1 MSKTLLLADDS
12 VTIQKVVGI
21 SFANEDVVLVTVDN
35 GDDAIAKAREVRPD
49 IVLADVVMP
58 GKTGYDVC
66 QTIKEDPQ
74 LAHIPVLLL
83 TGTFEAFDEA
93 RASAAG
99 ADGHITKPFEAQALV
114 DTVNARLAAAPPV
127 AAAAP
132 AAPAVASSEPFDFLE
147 SDAAPLDDL
156 SGSGESAAPMIM
168 GNDLGSSDQAFSF
181 DQAESGLS
189 SEEVPDLV
197 PADGAAPRASSTGG
211 GLFEA
216 PDAEDDNARTK
227 LVMSAEDELANATTL
242 PPREADDASIS
253 GLGASATPEPVP
265 PTAEPAPSLEADAGD
280 FGADLDL
287 GATDPD
293 SSQPFADHFDASA
306 GVDPLADTEGE
317 ANVVFDPTGARDF
330 DVASADLSE
339 PAETPALTREPSAP
353 QAAPIALPQP
363 TASTTREPIA
373 LAPEPVAEPEVEIED
388 LDVPTLEPAAAAL
401 PDANEMSDPGP
412 FARPMAAETDIADE
426 PILEAENELEPIEL
440 HEPVDDV
447 LDDAPAPPA
456 EPALEVETLA
466 ESLMHDTPPPPAA
479 SERPAPDLSPLMR
492 EQLHEA
498 LEKVAWE
505 TFGDVAE
512 RIVQDALARVEEV
525 AWEVIPKMAEA
536 LIQEEIRKMKGGGD
550 D

>member
-66 QTIKEDPQ
+66 QTLKEDAQ
-74 LAHIPVLLL
+74 LSHIPVLLL

-93 RASAAG
+93 RASAVG

-114 DTVNARLAAAPPV
+114 DTVNARLAAAQPAPAPTSPPV
-127 AAAAP
+127 A
-132 AAPAVASSEPFDFLE
+132 SGEPFDFLE
-147 SDAAPLDDL
+147 SDAAPLEDL
-156 SGSGESAAPMIM
+156 SGSSETAAPMIM
-168 GNDLGSSDQAFSF
+168 GNDLGSSDAAFSF
-181 DQAESGLS
+181 DQVDGSLAPVEP
-189 SEEVPDLV
+189 PDLV
-197 PADGAAPRASSTGG
+197 PAEGAAPHSEGMATN
-211 GLFEA
+211 LFESPEA
-216 PDAEDDNARTK
+216 DDDNARTK

-242 PPREADDASIS
+242 PPRAAEAATSEDSIS
-253 GLGASATPEPVP
+253 DLGGTPEP
-265 PTAEPAPSLEADAGD
+265 TPAPSEAALSLEADAGD

-287 GATDPD
+287 GATDPEP
-293 SSQPFADHFDASA
+293 SQPFADTFDASA

-317 ANVVFDPTGARDF
+317 ADAVFDPSGARDF
-330 DVASADLSE
+330 DVASADLAE
-339 PAETPALTREPSAP
+339 PAEAPAASLEPE
-353 QAAPIALPQP
+353 AAPIAAVDPM
-363 TASTTREPIA
+363 
-373 LAPEPVAEPEVEIED
+373 PVADAPSQPEVSIQE
-388 LDVPTLEPAAAAL
+388 LDVPTLEPAV
-401 PDANEMSDPGP
+401 PDAVDAGELSDPGP
-412 FARPMAAETDIADE
+412 FAQPMAAETGIAAE
-426 PILEAENELEPIEL
+426 PILEAPAEIEAIGL
-440 HEPVDDV
+440 HEPADDE
-447 LDDAPAPPA
+447 PAIEPLPDPEP

-466 ESLMHDTPPPPAA
+466 ESMMHDTP
-479 SERPAPDLSPLMR
+479 APTLTESPTQDLSPLMR

-536 LIQEEIRKMKGGGD
+536 LIQEEIRKMKGSEED
-550 D
+550 